1 MMPDV
6 YLTSKDLEKKYQ
18 ISRSTVDNWKK
29 EGLPFIKIGRSVRFD
44 EREVE
49 RWINERF
56 IKR

>member
-1 MMPDV
+1 MMPDM

-44 EREVE
+44 EKEVE

-56 IKR
+56 LKK

>member
-6 YLTSKDLEKKYQ
+6 YLTSKDLERKYQ

-44 EREVE
+44 EKEVE
-49 RWINERF
+49 KWINERF
-56 IKR
+56 IRK

>member
-44 EREVE
+44 EKEVDK
-49 RWINERF
+49 WINKRF
-56 IKR
+56 IQR

>member
-29 EGLPFIKIGRSVRFD
+29 EGLPFIKIGRSVRFV
-44 EREVE
+44 EKEVE

-56 IKR
+56 IKK

>member
-44 EREVE
+44 EKEVE

-56 IKR
+56 IKK

>member
-44 EREVE
+44 EKDVE
-49 RWINERF
+49 KWINERF
-56 IKR
+56 IRN

>member
-29 EGLPFIKIGRSVRFD
+29 EGLPYIKIGRSVRFD
-44 EREVE
+44 ETEVDK
-49 RWINERF
+49 WIS
-56 IKR
+56 KRLIHK

>member
-44 EREVE
+44 EKEVE
-49 RWINERF
+49 KWINKRF
-56 IKR
+56 IQG

>member
-1 MMPDV
+1 MPDV

-44 EREVE
+44 EKEVE
-49 RWINERF
+49 RWINDRF
-56 IKR
+56 IGK

>member
-44 EREVE
+44 EKEVE

-56 IKR
+56 IRK

>member
-1 MMPDV
+1 MPDV

-29 EGLPFIKIGRSVRFD
+29 DGLPFIKIGRAVRFD

-49 RWINERF
+49 RWINKRF
-56 IKR
+56 IRQ